1 MYFMAPN
8 FFTSFPSIF
17 GHPQGLFRSFNR
29 IFKSGLRFMPHQMQ
43 TEIKDG
49 PSQPIKKP
57 ITSTRGYSTL
67 STILDPVPE
76 ASKYVI

>member
-1 MYFMAPN
+1 M
-8 FFTSFPSIF
+8 S
-17 GHPQGLFRSFNR
+17 
-29 IFKSGLRFMPHQMQ
+29 HQMQ
-43 TEIKDG
+43 PEIKEG

-57 ITSTRGYSTL
+57 IAITRGYSTL

>member
-1 MYFMAPN
+1 
-8 FFTSFPSIF
+8 
-17 GHPQGLFRSFNR
+17 
-29 IFKSGLRFMPHQMQ
+29 MPHQMQ